1 MNKTRIVAAIAS
13 LGLALFGSISVAADI
28 TVIKAGSLFD
38 SKSGRVTRNAVIVV
52 EDDRIVAVGRGD
64 TAIPENAIVI
74 DLSDSFVLPGVM
86 DMHTHVIGN
95 VDKNFFAGYF
105 QSPHR
110 KTIGG
115 VVNAEKTLL
124 AGFTTIRNVGA
135 SDYADVALR
144 NAIKAGEIP
153 GPRMAVSGPGLGIT
167 GGHCDRNNLNSSY
180 EERSDGVADG
190 PWAAREQVRKNV
202 KYGADLTKFCATG
215 GVFSKGTKVG
225 MTQYTLEEMQAIVDE
240 SHTHGRKVAAHAH
253 GNEGI
258 KRAILAG
265 VDSIEHAS
273 FLDREAIQMGI
284 DNGTYFAIDIYN
296 TEYTLEQGAANGVP
310 EENINKEREVGT
322 IQRQSFTLAVEMGA
336 KVVFATDSGVYPH
349 GLNGRQFSRAVR
361 FGMTPAQA
369 IQSATTVSAELL
381 GWEDQVGQIAA
392 GMYADIIAVH
402 GNPLDDISELE
413 DVDFVMKS
421 AGCLQEQIV
430 RKISNFWYHC
440 RHSGHSEQ
448 EQVAL

>member
-1 MNKTRIVAAIAS
+1 MKQKINPLFVCLATLV
-13 LGLALFGSISVAADI
+13 GLFSTPVSAEAP

-38 SKSGRVTRNAVIVV
+38 SQSGRVSRNAIIVI
-52 EDDRIVAVGRGD
+52 EGEKIVSVGGPA
-64 TAIPENAIVI
+64 TTIPEEANII

-86 DMHTHVIGN
+86 DMHTHIVGN
-95 VDKNFFAGYF
+95 LDNYFFAGYF

-110 KTIGG
+110 ATIGG

-135 SDYADVALR
+135 GDYADVAIR
-144 NAIKAGEIP
+144 NAINAGEIP

-167 GGHCDRNNLNSSY
+167 GGHCDSNSLNSSF

-190 PWAAREQVRKNV
+190 PWEVRSQVRKNV

-225 MTQYTLEEMQAIVDE
+225 QTQYTLEEMQAIVDE

-273 FLDREAIQMGI
+273 FLDREAVQMGI
-284 DNGTYFAIDIYN
+284 DRGTFFALDIYN

-310 EENINKEREVGT
+310 EENINKERIVGT
-322 IQRQSFTLAVEMGA
+322 RQRESFTLAVEMGA
-336 KVVFATDSGVYPH
+336 KVVYATDSGVYPH
-349 GLNGRQFSRAVR
+349 GDNGKQFARAVR

-369 IQSATTVSAELL
+369 LMSATSLTAELL
-381 GWEDQVGQIAA
+381 GWEDRVGAIEP
-392 GMYADIIAVH
+392 GLYADIIAVD
-402 GNPLDDISELE
+402 GNPLDDISEME
-413 DVDFVMKS
+413 DVDFVMK
-421 AGCLQEQIV
+421 GGV
-430 RKISNFWYHC
+430 VYKKK
-440 RHSGHSEQ
+440 
-448 EQVAL
+448 

>member
-1 MNKTRIVAAIAS
+1 MISIFKRTSRSALA
-13 LGLALFGSISVAADI
+13 GLLITLPFTSTMAGEI

-38 SKSGRVTRNAVIVV
+38 SQSGKVIRDAMIVV
-52 EDDRIVAVGRGD
+52 EDDRITAVGGSG
-64 TAIPENAIVI
+64 TEIPEEAKVI
-74 DLSDSFVLPGVM
+74 DLSSSFVLPGVM
-86 DMHTHVIGN
+86 DMHTHVVGN
-95 VDKNFFAGYF
+95 LDNYYFAGYF

-110 KTIGG
+110 ATIGG
-115 VVNAEKTLL
+115 VVNVEKTLL

-144 NAIKAGEIP
+144 NAINAGEIS
-153 GPRMAVSGPGLGIT
+153 GPRMAVSGPSLGIT
-167 GGHCDRNNLNSSY
+167 GGHCDNNSLNASF

-190 PWAAREQVRKNV
+190 PWEARAKVRKNV

-273 FLDREAIQMGI
+273 FLDREAVQMGI
-284 DNGTYFAIDIYN
+284 DRGTFFAIDIYN
-296 TEYTLEQGAANGVP
+296 TEYTLEMGAANGVP

-322 IQRQSFTLAVEMGA
+322 IQRQSFTLAVKMGA
-336 KVVFATDSGVYPH
+336 KVVYATDSGVYPH
-349 GLNGRQFSRAVR
+349 GDNGKQFARAVR

-369 IQSATTVSAELL
+369 LMSATSLTAELL
-381 GWEDQVGQIAA
+381 GWEDSVGAIKP

-402 GNPLDDISELE
+402 GDPLDDISEME
-413 DVDFVMKS
+413 DVDFVMK
-421 AGCLQEQIV
+421 GGV
-430 RKISNFWYHC
+430 VHKNK
-440 RHSGHSEQ
+440 
-448 EQVAL
+448 

>member
-1 MNKTRIVAAIAS
+1 MRKYIRSVGVLAIMCCPMAF
-13 LGLALFGSISVAADI
+13 ADDI
-28 TVIKAGSLFD
+28 TFIKAGSLFE
-38 SKSGRVTRNAVIVV
+38 SRSGDVIRDAVIIV
-52 EDDRIVAVGRGD
+52 EGERIVSVGDSD
-64 TAIPENAIVI
+64 TEIPSGADVV
-74 DLSDSFVLPGVM
+74 DLSSSFVLPGVM
-86 DMHTHVIGN
+86 DMHTHVVGN
-95 VDKNFFAGYF
+95 LSNYYFAGYF

-110 KTIGG
+110 ATIGG
-115 VVNAEKTLL
+115 VVNAEKTLM

-144 NAIKAGEIP
+144 NAINDGEIP

-167 GGHCDRNNLNSSY
+167 GGHCDRNNLNASF

-190 PWAAREQVRKNV
+190 PWAVREQVRRNV

-240 SHTHGRKVAAHAH
+240 SHTHDRKVAAHAH

-258 KRAILAG
+258 KRAIVAG

-273 FLDREAIQMGI
+273 FLDEEAVRMGMER
-284 DNGTYFAIDIYN
+284 GTFFALDIYN
-296 TEYTLEQGAANGVP
+296 TEYTLEMGAANGVP

-322 IQRQSFTLAVEMGA
+322 KQRQSFTLAVEMGA

-349 GLNGRQFSRAVR
+349 GDNGKQFARAVR
-361 FGMTPAQA
+361 FGMTPTQA
-369 IQSATTVSAELL
+369 IQSATSLTADLL
-381 GWEDQVGQIAA
+381 GWEDRVGEIAP

-413 DVDFVMKS
+413 DVDFVMKGGVVYKNKS
-421 AGCLQEQIV
+421 RARQ
-430 RKISNFWYHC
+430 
-440 RHSGHSEQ
+440 
-448 EQVAL
+448 

>member
-1 MNKTRIVAAIAS
+1 MRSKIGFLAGAILLSVLATTSAIAQE
-13 LGLALFGSISVAADI
+13 I

-38 SKSGRVTRNAVIVV
+38 SRSGDVTRDVLIVV
-52 EDDRIVAVGRGD
+52 EDDKIVTVMDGD
-64 TAIPENAIVI
+64 GAIPQGAEVI

-86 DMHTHVIGN
+86 DMHTHVVGN
-95 VDKNFFAGYF
+95 LDNYFFAGYF

-110 KTIGG
+110 ATIGG

-135 SDYADVALR
+135 GDYADVALR
-144 NAIKAGEIP
+144 NAINAGEIP
-153 GPRMAVSGPGLGIT
+153 GPRMAVSGPSLGIT
-167 GGHCDRNNLNSSY
+167 GGHCDRNSLNSSF

-190 PWAAREQVRKNV
+190 PWAVRVQVRKNV

-240 SHTHGRKVAAHAH
+240 SHTHDRKVAAHAH

-273 FLDREAIQMGI
+273 FLDEEAVRMGM
-284 DNGTYFAIDIYN
+284 DRGTYFALDIYN
-296 TEYTLEQGAANGVP
+296 TEYTLERGAENGVP

-322 IQRQSFTLAVEMGA
+322 RQRQSFTLAVEMGA

-349 GLNGRQFSRAVR
+349 GDNGKQFARAVR
-361 FGMTPAQA
+361 FGMTPEQA
-369 IQSATTVSAELL
+369 IQSATSLTAELL
-381 GWEDQVGQIAA
+381 GWEDQVGAIET
-392 GMYADIIAVH
+392 GLYADIIAVH
-402 GNPLDDISELE
+402 GDPLDDISELE
-413 DVDFVMKS
+413 DVDFVMK
-421 AGCLQEQIV
+421 GGV
-430 RKISNFWYHC
+430 VYKNK
-440 RHSGHSEQ
+440 
-448 EQVAL
+448 

>member
-1 MNKTRIVAAIAS
+1 MSTIRYVVAAAVLFVFAS
-13 LGLALFGSISVAADI
+13 MPAMADQA

-52 EDDRIVAVGRGD
+52 EDERIVAVGGAGLTVPQD
-64 TAIPENAIVI
+64 AEII
-74 DLSDSFVLPGVM
+74 DLSDSFVMPGVM
-86 DMHTHVIGN
+86 DMHTHVVGN
-95 VDKNFFAGYF
+95 VDRYFFAGYF

-110 KTIGG
+110 ATIGG
-115 VVNAEKTLL
+115 VVNAEKTLM

-135 SDYADVALR
+135 GDYADIALR
-144 NAIKAGEIP
+144 NAIDAGEIP
-153 GPRMAVSGPGLGIT
+153 GPRMAVSGPSLGIT
-167 GGHCDRNNLNSSY
+167 GGHCDDNSLNHSF

-190 PWAAREQVRKNV
+190 PWEVRKQVRKNV

-225 MTQYTLEEMQAIVDE
+225 QTQYTLEEMQAIVDE

-273 FLDREAIQMGI
+273 FLDREAVQMGI
-284 DNGTYFAIDIYN
+284 DRGTFFALDIYN

-310 EENINKEREVGT
+310 EENINKERAVGER
-322 IQRQSFTLAVEMGA
+322 QRQSFTLAVEMGA
-336 KVVFATDSGVYPH
+336 KVVYATDSGVYPH
-349 GLNGRQFSRAVR
+349 GDNGKQFARAVR

-369 IQSATTVSAELL
+369 LMSATSLTAELL
-381 GWEDQVGQIAA
+381 GWEDRVGAIEE
-392 GMYADIIAVH
+392 GLYADIIAVH
-402 GNPLDDISELE
+402 GNPLDDISEME
-413 DVDFVMKS
+413 DVDFVMK
-421 AGCLQEQIV
+421 GGVVYKNQ
-430 RKISNFWYHC
+430 
-440 RHSGHSEQ
+440 
-448 EQVAL
+448 

>member
-1 MNKTRIVAAIAS
+1 MRNKIGFLAGAILLSVLANTTAIAQE
-13 LGLALFGSISVAADI
+13 I

-38 SKSGRVTRNAVIVV
+38 SRSGDVTRDVLIVV
-52 EDDRIVAVGRGD
+52 EDDRIVAVMDGD
-64 TAIPENAIVI
+64 GAIPQGAEVI

-86 DMHTHVIGN
+86 DMHTHVVGN
-95 VDKNFFAGYF
+95 LDKYFFAGYF

-110 KTIGG
+110 ATIGG

-135 SDYADVALR
+135 GDYADVALR
-144 NAIKAGEIP
+144 NAINAGEIP
-153 GPRMAVSGPGLGIT
+153 GPRMAVSGPSLGIT
-167 GGHCDRNNLNSSY
+167 GGHCDRNSLNSSF
-180 EERSDGVADG
+180 EERGDGVADG
-190 PWAAREQVRKNV
+190 PWAVRVQVRKNI

-240 SHTHGRKVAAHAH
+240 SHTHDRKVAAHAH

-273 FLDREAIQMGI
+273 FLDEEAVRMGM
-284 DNGTYFAIDIYN
+284 DRGTYFALDIYN
-296 TEYTLEQGAANGVP
+296 TEYTLERGAENGVP

-322 IQRQSFTLAVEMGA
+322 RQRQSFTLAVEMGA

-349 GLNGRQFSRAVR
+349 GDNGKQFARAVR
-361 FGMTPAQA
+361 FGMTPEQA
-369 IQSATTVSAELL
+369 IQSATSLTAELL
-381 GWEDQVGQIAA
+381 GWEDQVGAIET
-392 GMYADIIAVH
+392 GLYADIIAVH
-402 GNPLDDISELE
+402 GDPLDDISELE
-413 DVDFVMKS
+413 DVDFVMK
-421 AGCLQEQIV
+421 GGV
-430 RKISNFWYHC
+430 VYKNK
-440 RHSGHSEQ
+440 
-448 EQVAL
+448 

>member
-1 MNKTRIVAAIAS
+1 MMQKGIRLVASIAA
-13 LGLALFGSISVAADI
+13 LMGLFIAPVFAEPP

-38 SKSGRVTRNAVIVV
+38 SQSGRISRNAVIVI
-52 EDDRIVAVGRGD
+52 EGEKIVAVGGSA
-64 TAIPENAIVI
+64 TTIPDDANII

-86 DMHTHVIGN
+86 DMHTHIVGN
-95 VDKNFFAGYF
+95 LDNYFFAGYF

-110 KTIGG
+110 ATIGG

-135 SDYADVALR
+135 GDYADVALR
-144 NAIKAGEIP
+144 NAINAGEIP

-167 GGHCDRNNLNSSY
+167 GGHCDNNSLNSSF

-190 PWAAREQVRKNV
+190 PWEVRSQVRKNV
-202 KYGADLTKFCATG
+202 KYDADLTKFCATG

-225 MTQYTLEEMQAIVDE
+225 QTQYTLEEMQAIVDE
-240 SHTHGRKVAAHAH
+240 SHTHGRRVAAHAH

-273 FLDREAIQMGI
+273 FLDREAVQMGI
-284 DNGTYFAIDIYN
+284 DRGTFFALDIYN

-322 IQRQSFTLAVEMGA
+322 KQRQSFTLAVEMGA
-336 KVVFATDSGVYPH
+336 KVVYATDSGVYPH
-349 GLNGRQFSRAVR
+349 GDNGKQFARAVR
-361 FGMTPAQA
+361 FGMTPSQA
-369 IQSATTVSAELL
+369 LMSATSLTAELL
-381 GWEDQVGQIAA
+381 GWEDKVGVIEP
-392 GMYADIIAVH
+392 GLYADIIAVD
-402 GNPLDDISELE
+402 GNPLDDISEME
-413 DVDFVMKS
+413 DVDFVMK
-421 AGCLQEQIV
+421 GGV
-430 RKISNFWYHC
+430 VYKKK
-440 RHSGHSEQ
+440 
-448 EQVAL
+448 

>member
-1 MNKTRIVAAIAS
+1 MRNKIGFLAGAILLSVFATTTA
-13 LGLALFGSISVAADI
+13 LAQEI

-38 SKSGRVTRNAVIVV
+38 SRSGDVTRDVLIVV
-52 EDDRIVAVGRGD
+52 EGDRIVALMDGD
-64 TAIPENAIVI
+64 GAIPQGAEVI

-86 DMHTHVIGN
+86 DMHTHIVGN
-95 VDKNFFAGYF
+95 LDKYFFAGYF

-110 KTIGG
+110 ATIGG

-135 SDYADVALR
+135 GDYADVALR
-144 NAIKAGEIP
+144 NSINAGEIP
-153 GPRMAVSGPGLGIT
+153 GPRMAVSGPSLGIT
-167 GGHCDRNNLNSSY
+167 GGHCDRNSLNSSF
-180 EERSDGVADG
+180 EERGDGVADG
-190 PWAAREQVRKNV
+190 PWAVRVQVRKNI

-240 SHTHGRKVAAHAH
+240 SHTHDRKVAAHAH

-273 FLDREAIQMGI
+273 FLDEEAVRMGM
-284 DNGTYFAIDIYN
+284 DRGTYFALDIYN
-296 TEYTLEQGAANGVP
+296 TEYTLERGAENGVP

-322 IQRQSFTLAVEMGA
+322 RQRQSFTLAVEMGA

-349 GLNGRQFSRAVR
+349 GDNGKQFARAVR
-361 FGMTPAQA
+361 FGMTPEQA
-369 IQSATTVSAELL
+369 IQSATSLTAELL
-381 GWEDQVGQIAA
+381 GWEDQVGAIET
-392 GMYADIIAVH
+392 GLYADIIAVH
-402 GNPLDDISELE
+402 GDPLDDISELE
-413 DVDFVMKS
+413 DVDFVMK
-421 AGCLQEQIV
+421 GGV
-430 RKISNFWYHC
+430 VYKNK
-440 RHSGHSEQ
+440 
-448 EQVAL
+448 